1 MGTLSLIFGYV
12 CQAQQHPA
20 ILRTPGYR
28 QNRPIN
34 SRGDSSKTARFLFSR
49 ASYLIKTFDHKGA
62 MPLQRTLLPP
72 QVPTSNSRAEPGVDR
87 AQTLQDMIDA
97 RSNEW
102 NSFKVLAINP
112 LGAHP
117 TQSTPTATPQH
128 PLDWPNPPTSRQ
140 RENGTSPNNKT
151 DVLQNPQN
159 DISVTWTPTH
169 TWHCDH
175 TTAFLEAILDQQHKS
190 KYESATGD
198 LESQGW
204 TNLAEIMNKKFGA
217 GYHHIWLRS
226 RLDHIRKLYLDTK
239 LLRNRFGFQW
249 NESTSMVTADNN
261 AWKRLVEEDPN
272 NTLFEFQYK
281 SISWYSLAERV
292 FSGSALTNKQLPSFF
307 NHSQNQKREIPNNET
322 SSLNTGI
329 NSSTMQPLA
338 NKRNNETLSLDD
350 DGNAPSSPESR
361 ATKQPRLSSRGLTN
375 EQIDII
381 SNAFADSDSAN
392 TVQPTLVTQSESEP
406 LNPPI
411 DPGASAKLCV
421 LEKMNGTRAPHHEDQ
436 GGCGVSSS
444 SVPRPQNQ
452 SQRPETNL
460 PKENVEISLS
470 TISQKNVNLQ
480 NPTIGAITMMAS
492 LFVDQVSTLEF
503 VRFIQVV
510 ENEMNATIFLSLIST
525 TNTSICK
532 TWLLQKANQIQ
543 I

>member
-1 MGTLSLIFGYV
+1 
-12 CQAQQHPA
+12 
-20 ILRTPGYR
+20 
-28 QNRPIN
+28 
-34 SRGDSSKTARFLFSR
+34 
-49 ASYLIKTFDHKGA
+49 
-62 MPLQRTLLPP
+62 
-72 QVPTSNSRAEPGVDR
+72 
-87 AQTLQDMIDA
+87 
-97 RSNEW
+97 
-102 NSFKVLAINP
+102 
-112 LGAHP
+112 
-117 TQSTPTATPQH
+117 
-128 PLDWPNPPTSRQ
+128 
-140 RENGTSPNNKT
+140 
-151 DVLQNPQN
+151 
-159 DISVTWTPTH
+159 
-169 TWHCDH
+169 
-175 TTAFLEAILDQQHKS
+175 
-190 KYESATGD
+190 
-198 LESQGW
+198 
-204 TNLAEIMNKKFGA
+204 
-217 GYHHIWLRS
+217 
-226 RLDHIRKLYLDTK
+226 
-239 LLRNRFGFQW
+239 
-249 NESTSMVTADNN
+249 MVTADNN